1 MRIDWI
7 SFDAILFW
15 PERSRSAAFVP
26 SLPTTLQKKKERK
39 TARPCWFFPFTQLS
53 FHPLLISAA
62 HAVVPFNGHRQKVF
76 NLMPATWSG
85 NLSYEHSLHSQ
96 KTLFLS
102 LSRVRYWT
110 DLGQQKSWTDA
121 AQIEKPRMPIFM
133 LGTMRAINKKP
144 RLRSW
149 QKTQKPRKY
158 VCVYLCAPVCVCESV
173 YVRVTVCVQPAFGFE
188 PFCCATT
195 KNITSYIPTWCYPPL
210 NKIQSTL
217 SFYVK

>member
-26 SLPTTLQKKKERK
+26 FLPTTLQKKKKERK

-53 FHPLLISAA
+53 FHALLISAA

-96 KTLFLS
+96 KTLLLS
-102 LSRVRYWT
+102 LPFSCSLLNRFGATKKLNRRRSNRKAKNANIHARHNASN
-110 DLGQQKSWTDA
+110 QQKTA
-121 AQIEKPRMPIFM
+121 A
-133 LGTMRAINKKP
+133 
-144 RLRSW
+144 
-149 QKTQKPRKY
+149 
-158 VCVYLCAPVCVCESV
+158 
-173 YVRVTVCVQPAFGFE
+173 
-188 PFCCATT
+188 
-195 KNITSYIPTWCYPPL
+195 
-210 NKIQSTL
+210 
-217 SFYVK
+217 

>member
-1 MRIDWI
+1 MSRANWLN
-7 SFDAILFW
+7 FFW
-15 PERSRSAAFVP
+15 RHFVLAGKESQRSVCPFTANNP
-26 SLPTTLQKKKERK
+26 PKKKERK

-53 FHPLLISAA
+53 FHALLISAA

-96 KTLFLS
+96 KTLFPS

-158 VCVYLCAPVCVCESV
+158 VCVYLCAPVCVSV
-173 YVRVTVCVQPAFGFE
+173 KVCMCV
-188 PFCCATT
+188 
-195 KNITSYIPTWCYPPL
+195 
-210 NKIQSTL
+210 
-217 SFYVK
+217 